1 MIHIIGTA
9 HGKTQYWSDLIR
21 KGESLDTCPVIVER
35 FESYLR
41 DAAISL
47 NATTIAEENS
57 KQLVDQLEGGSSVA
71 KKVAEELGLRHAYCD
86 PDLDGRASLGVGI
99 HQEDREPIWMDRIQP
114 LSPNETSIIFVCGA
128 DHCVSFRSLLERNG
142 LDVRINCP
150 DWMETPLAQLSEDEY
165 SEWRRSSGIQKA
177 IDDLHRGSRD

>member
-1 MIHIIGTA
+1 M
-9 HGKTQYWSDLIR
+9 
-21 KGESLDTCPVIVER
+21 
-35 FESYLR
+35 R

-99 HQEDREPIWMDRIQP
+99 HQEDREPIWVAHSAP
-114 LSPNETSIIFVCGA
+114 F
-128 DHCVSFRSLLERNG
+128 
-142 LDVRINCP
+142 
-150 DWMETPLAQLSEDEY
+150 SE
-165 SEWRRSSGIQKA
+165 
-177 IDDLHRGSRD
+177 